1 MLSKNKLFFSIFLK
15 KEQGFTVIELFLV
28 ITLTLVLVSLSVPI
42 YSSLQISN
50 QLNGSTSLLVQ
61 TLRTGKERSMAR
73 VNNSIHGIKLQENSY
88 VLYQG
93 SSYAT
98 RTQEYDR
105 VTELEGISLSWSLS
119 GSGQTDEIIFSK
131 SLGVPNMIGTIT
143 LTNEDNK
150 TKTISINEIGK
161 IEQ

>member
-1 MLSKNKLFFSIFLK
+1 
-15 KEQGFTVIELFLV
+15 
-28 ITLTLVLVSLSVPI
+28 
-42 YSSLQISN
+42 
-50 QLNGSTSLLVQ
+50 
-61 TLRTGKERSMAR
+61 MAR